1 MQNGLE
7 KQIQEAMN
15 RHVMQKIVYL
25 AVDWQDRLYGK
36 RQEGKE
42 TKRLACPWSL
52 KMTML
57 TVQYNCRSP

>member
-1 MQNGLE
+1 
-7 KQIQEAMN
+7 MN
-15 RHVMQKIVYL
+15 RHVMQKILYL
-25 AVDWQDRLYGK
+25 AVDWLDRLYGK